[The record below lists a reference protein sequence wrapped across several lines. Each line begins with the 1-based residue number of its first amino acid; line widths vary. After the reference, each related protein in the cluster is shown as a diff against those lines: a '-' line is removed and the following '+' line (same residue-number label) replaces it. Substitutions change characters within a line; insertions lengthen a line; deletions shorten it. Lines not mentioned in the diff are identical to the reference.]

1 MKSILHHILLLF
13 LAILSITACSDIDP
27 FETDNTKGMELTI
40 RCVNPND
47 TRATAPGDNAYNENA
62 IKTIHYFLYVSG
74 KTNENAVLKGKMNIA
89 EGTNGLATIR
99 IPMNEG
105 TLNTIVFPRPI
116 EECEVYLIANLPD
129 GVLPEDLST
138 VADTRLATLQ
148 ALAVT
153 ADFKGNAV
161 QNSFVMTGQG
171 KARITS
177 RNKTVAAEGDIT
189 IERLAAKLTTRI
201 AVASSFTDS
210 DGKVWTPQVDLMEIH
225 LDNAASNTT
234 LAGEFGNT
242 RFDYDV
248 RQKIGTANGTIG
260 EESVE
265 FYVYQPFYSYPCKWD
280 SYTDTLE
287 TMALYIK
294 LPWQTTEGGTTKYQN
309 CFYKVYPATM
319 QLDRN
324 CWYNLDLKIGVLGS
338 FTEAD
343 KPVEITGIIYKVID
357 WKNGFADWSAGL
369 NVDTELLSAHYLVVD
384 QNSYVVNNKNTFE
397 IPFITSHKCV
407 IEDLEVTTTDFGTN
421 SDPKNDPKDIT
432 SQAVAGKWLT
442 VDGNTIK
449 LNHALNNDF
458 INTTNYDY
466 APYKFTFTLC
476 HENNKEKFKERIT
489 ITQKPAISITAH
501 LNSYRESYLNGDFTD
516 SNNGI
521 SGYMYI
527 NGTAANS
534 SGPGDY
540 GGAYGLYLS
549 GNDTNKNPYMYTIE
563 VTVLPSGSD
572 FILGDPRTD
581 TPATPTNTQSLE
593 FTNFKDD
600 APGIEG
606 TASRNL
612 QKYYGT
618 KTDASVQNMLAP
630 KFRIASSHG
639 VTQKVSHTDARN
651 RAATYQEDGYPA
663 GRWRVPTMAEVQ
675 FIINLS
681 ADGKIPTLF
690 NNGSAYWCAN
700 GQVTPLTGGG
710 FTPNVGTSGTYA
722 VRCVYD
728 DWYWEYSQWPRMA
741 SRGDHPNKY
750 NQFTWGDEIN

>member
-47 TRATAPGDNAYNENA
+47 TRATMPGDNSYNENA

-89 EGTNGLATIR
+89 EGTNGQATIR

-116 EECEVYLIANLPD
+116 EECEVYLIANLPG

-201 AVASSFTDS
+201 AVANSFTDS

-280 SYTDTLE
+280 SYTDTQE

-319 QLDRN
+319 QLDPN
-324 CWYNLDLKIGVLGS
+324 SWYNLDLKIGVLGS

-343 KPVEITGIIYKVID
+343 DPIEITGIIYKVID

-384 QNSYVVNNKNTFE
+384 QNNYVVNNKNTFE
-397 IPFITSHKCV
+397 IPFITSHECEISELTVTRKV
-407 IEDLEVTTTDFGTN
+407 FVNGSSVTPSDQILTTTAQNNG
-421 SDPKNDPKDIT
+421 
-432 SQAVAGKWLT
+432 WLT
-442 VDGNTIK
+442 LEGNTIK

-458 INTTNYDY
+458 INTSTYDY
-466 APYKFTFTLC
+466 TPYTFTFTLR
-476 HENNKEKFKERIT
+476 HKNNPDKFKETIT
-489 ITQKPAISITAH
+489 IVQKPAISITAH
-501 LNSYRESYLNGDFTD
+501 LNSLYEATNGGTK
-516 SNNGI
+516 
-521 SGYMYI
+521 SGYVYV
-527 NGTAANS
+527 NGKTSGDEWGGVGDVQAN
-534 SGPGDY
+534 
-540 GGAYGLYLS
+540 
-549 GNDTNKNPYMYTIE
+549 GNNSNPYMYTIE
-563 VTVLPSGSD
+563 VSVLPPGSNY
-572 FILGDPRTD
+572 ILGDPRTKYVFGTD
-581 TPATPTNTQSLE
+581 IASQNS
-593 FTNFKDD
+593 FTSAPPVAGGD
-600 APGIEG
+600 ARRL
-606 TASRNL
+606 AN
-612 QKYYGT
+612 YYGT
-618 KTDASVQNMLAP
+618 IKDETVENMIAP
-630 KFRIASSHG
+630 KFRISSAHG
-639 VTQKVSHTDARN
+639 RLPSLIGYSDVFN
-651 RAATYQEDGYPA
+651 RAASYQEDGYPA
-663 GRWRVPTMAEVQ
+663 GRWRVPTRAEVE
-675 FIINLS
+675 FIYKLFL
-681 ADGKIPTLF
+681 DELIPPLF
-690 NNGSAYWCAN
+690 YGTTAYWCAN
-700 GQVTPLTGGG
+700 GKVQPSGNNVTFTTNKTGNS
-710 FTPNVGTSGTYA
+710 P

-728 DWYWEYSQWPRMA
+728 EWYWDYSPYPRMTE
-741 SRGDHPNKY
+741 RGNHPNMY